1 MGEEKLLRQE
11 YPPEKITPDAS
22 LAKQHLQ
29 KALQELGLS
38 EPPTLVLLTGDNPI
52 SSVQSEWV
60 QQTLKTKLGINAKID
75 KQIFKQR
82 LAKMTSGE
90 FDIVLAG
97 WGPDYNDP
105 LTFGDLFASW
115 NKNNRGQYNSP
126 ELDALINIAQSR
138 LEPAVRMQAF
148 GNIQQHLI
156 DQAVVL
162 PLYERGVT
170 YVVDPRV
177 KQLKR
182 RVIGPDP
189 DVSRAYIDTSGE

>member
-1 MGEEKLLRQE
+1 M
-11 YPPEKITPDAS
+11 
-22 LAKQHLQ
+22 
-29 KALQELGLS
+29 
-38 EPPTLVLLTGDNPI
+38 
-52 SSVQSEWV
+52 QSEWV
-60 QQTLKTKLGINAKID
+60 QQTLKTKLGISVKID

-82 LAKMTSGE
+82 LAKMTSGD
-90 FDIVLAG
+90 FDLVLAG

-126 ELDALINIAQSR
+126 ELDALIDIAQSR
-138 LEPAVRMQAF
+138 LQPAARMRAF
-148 GNIQQHLI
+148 GDIQQHLI

-162 PLYERGVT
+162 PMYERGVT

-177 KQLKR
+177 RQLKR

-189 DVSRAYIDTSGE
+189 DLSRAYIDVSGE